1 MRSELLSPGVEKE
14 ELQLRCAI
22 GQELCSFYACIK
34 AWEYLEFDGGYEMD
48 AVWYLTGLCGYFLEV
63 LQKLLKECVIFASHD
78 TQISI
83 STPKLPNITPKSPAI
98 VKSEKCEDDLFSILS
113 KSCSPRDS

>member
-14 ELQLRCAI
+14 ELQLRCTI

-63 LQKLLKECVIFASHD
+63 LQKLLKECVIFASYD
-78 TQISI
+78 TQISEG
-83 STPKLPNITPKSPAI
+83 TPKLPNITPKSPVM
-98 VKSEKCEDDLFSILS
+98 VKSEKFEDDLFSTPS
-113 KSCSPRDS
+113 KPCNP